1 MEKRSSVVS
10 QNGMGANNR
19 HLYEAEALVISVY
32 QAWAGKDA
40 RVQRDSVGNQ
50 GSDRPSNGSEAGYG
64 DTGIQ
69 RLSHWS
75 DLSVRQYPTNSPYYF
90 LLETEQQV
98 LTPVER
104 SSQAIKA
111 TS

>member
-40 RVQRDSVGNQ
+40 RVQRYSVGNQ
-50 GSDRPSNGSEAGYG
+50 GSDRPSNEGEAGYV

-90 LLETEQQV
+90 LLETQKQV
-98 LTPVER
+98 LKQI
-104 SSQAIKA
+104 SGKGQAMI
-111 TS
+111 

>member
-1 MEKRSSVVS
+1 MEKRSYVFP
-10 QNGMGANNR
+10 QRGMGADNR

-32 QAWAGKDA
+32 QARAGKDA

-50 GSDRPSNGSEAGYG
+50 GSDRPSNEGEAGYV

-75 DLSVRQYPTNSPYYF
+75 DLSVRQYPTNSPHYF
-90 LLETEQQV
+90 LLETQKQV
-98 LTPVER
+98 LKQI
-104 SSQAIKA
+104 SGKGQAMI
-111 TS
+111 